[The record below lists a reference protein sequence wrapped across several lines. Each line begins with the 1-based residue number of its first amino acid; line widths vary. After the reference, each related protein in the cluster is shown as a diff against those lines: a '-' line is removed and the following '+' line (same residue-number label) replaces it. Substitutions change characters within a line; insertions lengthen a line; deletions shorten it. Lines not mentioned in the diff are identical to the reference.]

1 MTKRR
6 LVVLYATETGTAEE
20 VAERVA
26 REARNR
32 HFDVVVSA
40 VDAYERVFQTLN
52 VFECHLTQAGRSR

>member
-1 MTKRR
+1 MKRR

-32 HFDVVVSA
+32 HFDVELNS
-40 VDAYERVFQTLN
+40 VDAYERVIKLKLN
-52 VFECHLTQAGRSR
+52 